1 VVPLFDT
8 IDVTQRAGKTNG
20 GEQVNPAVKRKA
32 QEKAQKSTRKMV
44 DREVTAILKG
54 RGKGPQSDVEDSFIR
69 AIYAPDRRLG

>member
-1 VVPLFDT
+1 M
-8 IDVTQRAGKTNG
+8 
-20 GEQVNPAVKRKA
+20 NPAVKRKA